1 MLKAVELPEEI
12 QQKLPG
18 RMQKLCNTMENKIQ
32 SVDSEVQERISKV
45 DLEFINVNY
54 AKVKEFVTTGY
65 DHLVVFLA
73 TNGLSTP
80 K

>member
-1 MLKAVELPEEI
+1 MLKAVDVPEEI

-18 RMQKLCNTMENKIQ
+18 RMQKLGNTMESKIQ
-32 SVDSEVQERISKV
+32 SVDTEVQERISKV

-54 AKVKEFVTTGY
+54 TKVKDFVIMGY

-73 TNGLSTP
+73 KNGLSTP